1 MVTVGVDFHVLTA
14 SQPQA
19 LAVWGSPKVHF
30 EGAGVFVVIGNL
42 AAGSFSGAEEHDVPA
57 LFTVPH
63 DPSAPFRGMQL
74 NVTLEGLA
82 DANPPGGLFSTSV
95 FFRLSDSS
103 QPIDLNAGLSALID
117 G

>member
-63 DPSAPFRGMQL
+63 DPNEPLGRIHL
-74 NVTLEGLA
+74 NVDVDWRAGAKPPRGLLLTLA
-82 DANPPGGLFSTSV
+82 